1 MKTPIAPTPELDP
14 LANARLAAIVDS
26 SYDAIIGKD
35 LNSIITNWNRAA
47 ERLFGYTADEAIG
60 QSVLMLIPDGLQ
72 NEEADIIERVRRGE
86 QVASFETT
94 RRRKDGTYVAVSLT
108 ISPIRA
114 ADGSIIGASKI
125 ARDITVAKDNERRIR
140 LLMREV
146 NHRVK
151 NQFAVILSVIR
162 ETSRRATD
170 PREFEEQVRDRIM
183 ALSRSHDLLVTSEWS
198 GASLLDLLQEHLKP
212 FGHEAQISLSGPL
225 VTLQPNAV
233 QHLGMAFHELGTNS
247 SKFGALSSDI
257 GHVQID
263 WQIAMS
269 TEGRREFHVVWNE
282 TSPPVA
288 EPEPDPIRH
297 KAGFRQRRAAAR
309 GAAVPERIGRPRSIA
324 GTCPLVALGAGRL
337 DARRSACRAGTR
349 SFACREEACLIATHP
364 DGSAKIDETG
374 PVYGSCLR

>member
-1 MKTPIAPTPELDP
+1 MKTPIAPTPELGP
-14 LANARLAAIVDS
+14 LANARLAAIVDYS
-26 SYDAIIGKD
+26 FDAIIAKD

-47 ERLFGYTADEAIG
+47 EHLFGYTAAEAIG
-60 QSVLMLIPDGLQ
+60 QSVLMLIPEGLR

-86 QVASFETT
+86 QVASYETT
-94 RRRKDGTYVAVSLT
+94 RRRKDGTYVVVSLT

-114 ADGSIIGASKI
+114 SDGSIIGVSKI

-247 SKFGALSSDI
+247 SKFGALSSEI

-263 WQIAMS
+263 WQIRMS
-269 TEGRREFHVVWNE
+269 SEGHREFHVVWDE
-282 TSPPVA
+282 TSKLVA
-288 EPEPDPIRH
+288 EAEPDPTATRR
-297 KAGFRQRRAAAR
+297 GFGSVVLQR
-309 GAAVPERIGRPRSIA
+309 
-324 GTCPLVALGAGRL
+324 VAPQSL
-337 DARRSACRAGTR
+337 S
-349 SFACREEACLIATHP
+349 
-364 DGSAKIDETG
+364 GSAVLDRSPG
-374 PVYGSCLR
+374 HVRWSLSAPVDSTLVVPLAELELVTPPTAKKPV

>member
-35 LNSIITNWNRAA
+35 LNSVITNWNRAA

-60 QSVLMLIPDGLQ
+60 QSVLVLIPDGLQ

-86 QVASFETT
+86 HVASFETT
-94 RRRKDGTYVAVSLT
+94 RRRRDGTYVAVSLT
-108 ISPIRA
+108 ISPIKA
-114 ADGSIIGASKI
+114 ADGTIIGASQI
-125 ARDITVAKDNERRIR
+125 ARDITVAKDHERRIR

-170 PREFEEQVRDRIM
+170 PREFEEQIRDRIM

-269 TEGRREFHVVWNE
+269 PEGRREFHVVWDE
-282 TSPPVA
+282 TSTPVA
-288 EPEPDPIRH
+288 EVEPDPTDTRR
-297 KAGFRQRRAAAR
+297 GFGSVVLQRVAPQSLSGSAVLDRSPGHVRWSLTAPVDSTLVVPLAEQEFIPSRAA
-309 GAAVPERIGRPRSIA
+309 
-324 GTCPLVALGAGRL
+324 
-337 DARRSACRAGTR
+337 
-349 SFACREEACLIATHP
+349 
-364 DGSAKIDETG
+364 KK
-374 PVYGSCLR
+374 PV

>member
-1 MKTPIAPTPELDP
+1 VKTPDSTAPTLDP

-35 LNSIITNWNRAA
+35 LNSVITNWNRAA

-72 NEEADIIERVRRGE
+72 NEEADIIARVRRAE

-108 ISPIRA
+108 ISPIKA
-114 ADGSIIGASKI
+114 ADGSIIGASQI
-125 ARDITVAKDNERRIR
+125 ARDITVAKDHERRIR

-162 ETSRRATD
+162 ETSRRAID

-288 EPEPDPIRH
+288 RPEPDP
-297 KAGFRQRRAAAR
+297 A
-309 GAAVPERIGRPRSIA
+309 
-324 GTCPLVALGAGRL
+324 
-337 DARRSACRAGTR
+337 DARRGFGSVVLQRVAPQ
-349 SFACREEACLIATHP
+349 SLS
-364 DGSAKIDETG
+364 GSAVLDRSPG
-374 PVYGSCLR
+374 HVRWSLSAPVESTLVVPLAEQELAPSPASKKPA